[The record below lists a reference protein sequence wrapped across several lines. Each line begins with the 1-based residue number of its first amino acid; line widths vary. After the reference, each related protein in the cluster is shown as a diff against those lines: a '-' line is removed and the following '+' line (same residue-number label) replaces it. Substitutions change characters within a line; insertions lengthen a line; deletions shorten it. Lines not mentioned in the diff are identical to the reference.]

1 MFLNLLRNLFV
12 FFLVEFLLGVCD
24 KFFALQTLSEIESEI
39 LVEIFNEILVTFFAA
54 FFPFD
59 FETKEKL
66 FVLVSKDL
74 LV

>member
-1 MFLNLLRNLFV
+1 LFV
-12 FFLVEFLLGVCD
+12 FFLVEFLLGVSD

-39 LVEIFNEILVTFFAA
+39 LVEIFNEILVTFFPA

-59 FETKEKL
+59 FETKKKL